1 VSVQQEI
8 LPRVSVDG
16 GYFRNWWGNWYAV
29 DNTLTTAADYTP
41 FSIRAPVDARLPGG
55 GGQVISGLYDVVPS
69 KVGLL
74 DELAQHS
81 DNFAKQ
87 IENWQGVDV
96 NVSARLRNG
105 LTIRGGTSTGRKLE
119 DACALKAALPEQG
132 ANANG
137 SNTGIAGDSLGDP
150 YCRVVEPY
158 KTRISGLVS
167 YTIPKADVQ
176 VSGTWRLNPGAS
188 LAANYVA
195 GNAVIAAGPQPLG
208 RNLSTSNTV
217 TVNLIAPQTFFAPRR
232 HSLDMRVG
240 KILRYGRTRTQVGVD
255 IFNLTNNDEV
265 TSYSQTFSPTSTAW
279 LRPTGIT
286 PARYVRFNAQFDF

>member
-1 VSVQQEI
+1 M
-8 LPRVSVDG
+8 
-16 GYFRNWWGNWYAV
+16 
-29 DNTLTTAADYTP
+29 
-41 FSIRAPVDARLPGG
+41 
-55 GGQVISGLYDVVPS
+55 ISGLYDVVPS

-81 DNFAKQ
+81 DNFGKQ

-105 LTIRGGTSTGRKLE
+105 ITVRGGTSTGRKLE

-137 SNTGIAGDSLGDP
+137 SNTGIAGDSLVNP

-158 KTRISGLVS
+158 KTRVSGLVS

-176 VSGTWRLNPGAS
+176 VSGTWRNNPGAS
-188 LAANYVA
+188 LAANYITS
-195 GNAVIAAGPQPLG
+195 NAVIAAGPQPLG
-208 RNLSTSNTV
+208 RNLSEATTV

-232 HSLDMRVG
+232 NSIDMRVA
-240 KILRYGRTRTQVGVD
+240 KILRFGRTRTQVGVD
-255 IFNLTNNDEV
+255 IFNLTNNDEI
-265 TSYSQTFSPTSTAW
+265 TSYSQTFNRRRR
-279 LRPTGIT
+279 RPG
-286 PARYVRFNAQFDF
+286 